1 MLTFLSES
9 ICRMLGKAQRRP
21 ALRALP
27 AESDF
32 NSDLRVLIG
41 AFRRAELRPVSE
53 PEDRDIPVAPRSQ
66 PGASTF
72 VAGQGAR
79 IYSLEV
85 FRARGPRRPR
95 AA

>member
-1 MLTFLSES
+1 
-9 ICRMLGKAQRRP
+9 MLGKAQRRP

-53 PEDRDIPVAPRSQ
+53 GAEIEVRDTGVAA
-66 PGASTF
+66 PGAATF

>member
-1 MLTFLSES
+1 
-9 ICRMLGKAQRRP
+9 MLGKAQRRP

-53 PEDRDIPVAPRSQ
+53 PEDRDIPVAA
-66 PGASTF
+66 PGAATF